1 MNRIRV
7 GTLAITLGLGIA
19 PAMAAGWNPKQAA
32 AFLDERQK
40 QWFAW
45 PVAARTGGPCLS
57 CHTGLPYLIARP
69 ALRRVLGETAPT
81 QWETGY
87 LDALRAR
94 SGSTDAK
101 AMLGFA
107 KEPVATQSMG
117 VESIFA
123 ALFLRD
129 NAAARD
135 RFWNLQ
141 LRDGKERGA
150 WNWFQVQ
157 LEPWEETG
165 APFFG
170 AALAAMALDNA
181 PPADREQVAALTAYL
196 KGMAGEQPLQN
207 RLELLWTARKLP
219 GVTKREWIDEAFAKQ
234 SADGG
239 WTNEALGPWKEHKT
253 AVPSPGSNGYATAFA
268 TFALLEGGVKAS
280 DPRMVRA
287 LDWLRGH
294 QTEGGYW
301 DAVSMNKVYDA
312 GSMQEQFMRDAATG
326 FAAAALIKAEQH

>member
-1 MNRIRV
+1 MKRIGV
-7 GTLAITLGLGIA
+7 SAIAITFGLGIA
-19 PAMAAGWNPKQAA
+19 PAIAAGWDPKAAA

-40 QWFAW
+40 QWFEW
-45 PVAARTGGPCLS
+45 KVAARTGGPCVS

-69 ALRRVLGETAPT
+69 ALRRVMGETAPT

-101 AMLGFA
+101 AMLGFG
-107 KEPVATQSMG
+107 KEPVASQSMG

-129 NAAARD
+129 SAAARD
-135 RFWNLQ
+135 RLWNLQ
-141 LRDGKERGA
+141 LREGNERGA

-170 AALAAMALDNA
+170 AALAAMALDHA
-181 PPADREQVAALTAYL
+181 PPPDREQSAALTAYL
-196 KGMAGEQPLQN
+196 KSAAADQPLQN

-239 WTNEALGPWKEHKT
+239 WTNEAMGPWKEHKT
-253 AVPSPGSNGYATAFA
+253 AAPSPGSNAYATAFA

-280 DPRMVRA
+280 DPRMVRG
-287 LDWLRGH
+287 LNWLRTH
-294 QTEGGYW
+294 QNERGYW
-301 DAVSMNKVYDA
+301 DAVSMNKVYEA

-326 FAAAALIKAEQH
+326 FAAAALIKAER

>member
-1 MNRIRV
+1 MKRIGV
-7 GTLAITLGLGIA
+7 SAVAITLGLAIA
-19 PAMAAGWNPKQAA
+19 PAIAAEWNPKAAA

-40 QWFAW
+40 QWFEW
-45 PVAARTGGPCLS
+45 KIAARTGGPCVS

-101 AMLGFA
+101 AMLGFG
-107 KEPVATQSMG
+107 KEPVASQSMG
-117 VESIFA
+117 VEAIFA

-129 NAAARD
+129 SVPARE
-135 RFWNLQ
+135 RLRNLQ
-141 LRDGKERGA
+141 LREGNERGA

-170 AALAAMALDNA
+170 AALAAMALDHA
-181 PPADREQVAALTAYL
+181 PPADREQTAALTAYL
-196 KGMAGEQPLQN
+196 KRAAGDQPLQN

-219 GVTKREWIDEAFAKQ
+219 GMAKREWIDEAFAKQ

-253 AVPSPGSNGYATAFA
+253 AAPSPGSNAYATAFA
-268 TFALLEGGVKAS
+268 TFALLEAGVKAS

-287 LDWLRGH
+287 LDWLRSH
-294 QTEGGYW
+294 QNERGYW
-301 DAVSMNKVYDA
+301 DAVSMNKVYEA

-326 FAAAALIKAEQH
+326 FAAAALIKAQY